1 MDNVMV
7 LTTHELSKLP
17 FSTYSWIVGLTIVC
31 AVGFFL
37 CILWSELFTDQ
48 LRSTTIIVSIFCGL
62 LALVLLIWA
71 PRESAGIEHQVVVTG
86 PVNIE
91 EFLDTYE
98 ITDREN
104 NLFTVIEK

>member
-1 MDNVMV
+1 MV

-31 AVGFFL
+31 VAGFL
-37 CILWSELFTDQ
+37 LSLFFAEMFTN
-48 LRSTTIIVSIFCGL
+48 SSKTTTLVVSIFCGL

-71 PRESAGIEHQVVVTG
+71 PREKAGIEHQVVVTG

-91 EFLDTYE
+91 QFMDTYE
-98 ITDREN
+98 IVDREN